1 MAQVERSGP
10 ATIIGFV
17 YRRDDHAARP
27 IVELIIDGLPIALGR
42 ANIYRAEL
50 ERDGIGDG
58 RYGFSFVLAP
68 DVMAGGGAAQI
79 VLANLGR
86 PLGPPISLGL
96 WALAEGPPAGEA
108 GAAVWTGGLRLS
120 GWLAPSR
127 DPVRLRARAWIDGTL
142 IAEARPDRWRQRSH
156 GGETPAP
163 AFSLHLPE
171 RFATGLTQQVTVTDG
186 IGTPLRGSP
195 LTLVAFSDPLET
207 LAAGAFGPDA
217 GVTARRARLF
227 DTLLPRTHPL
237 DDLRGWTQA
246 YPAPGAPARRL
257 TVVIVGD
264 APVDTAATR
273 DSLRGQLDPSCAVVV
288 LPSGDRI
295 GFAPDDLLAVIGG
308 AAANCDSLL
317 LIPAGTRLEPGAAGR
332 LAAVLASDRHARLV
346 YGDLAAGPPDRP
358 SLLAFP
364 SFDYERWLEQ
374 GYGALLFALP
384 LAVAADATRA
394 GADSLYRLANA
405 QCDDLARAREAI
417 VHLPGLA
424 GTLPDLDLAAATR
437 WLERA
442 STLHLQARGMPAEVR
457 PGRGAILPAVRVTRL
472 QQPDATVSVI
482 IPTRDHPESLR
493 RCIASIRPAL
503 DRARADLVI
512 VDNGSSQTETPALL
526 AAIRAAGDRL
536 LTEPGPFN
544 HARLIN
550 RAVAAA
556 WGEFV
561 CLLHDDV
568 EAQDDTWL
576 AELLGRLRE
585 PTTAAAG
592 AVLLGPS
599 GVVAH
604 GGTVLGPRA
613 ETGPALT
620 DWLGDEAGYA
630 DLLRVAS
637 EPSALSTACLLVRRS
652 AYDAVGGLDERY
664 FPNDLGAVD
673 LCLKLAARGDRVVLT
688 PHANLLHRSA
698 RDAEQTSRNGDAGR
712 RAREAAALRARWSAV
727 LSADPAYNPLL
738 ALSDPTY
745 AALACPPRGSEPRR
759 RTIDPPAAMPL
770 GL

>member
-10 ATIIGFV
+10 ATITGFA

-27 IVELIIDGLPIALGR
+27 IVELTIDGLPIALAR

-68 DVMAGGGAAQI
+68 DVMAGGGTAQV
-79 VLANLGR
+79 VLANLGH
-86 PLGPPISLGL
+86 PLGPPISLDL

-108 GAAVWTGGLRLS
+108 GAVVWTGGLRLS

-127 DPVRLRARAWIDGTL
+127 DPARLRARAWIDGAL
-142 IAEARPDRWRQRSH
+142 IAEVRTERWRQRSH

-171 RFATGLTQQVTVTDG
+171 RFATGLTQNVTVTDG
-186 IGTPLRGSP
+186 IGVPLRGSP

-207 LAAGAFGPDA
+207 LAAAAFGPDA
-217 GVTARRARLF
+217 GVTAARARLF
-227 DTLLPRTHPL
+227 DTLLPHTHPL
-237 DDLRGWTQA
+237 DDLRGWMQA
-246 YPAPGAPARRL
+246 YPVPGAAARRL

-264 APVDTAATR
+264 APVDIAATR
-273 DSLRGQLDPSCAVVV
+273 DSLRDQLDPSCAVVV
-288 LPSGDRI
+288 LPSTDRI
-295 GFAPDDLLAVIGG
+295 GFAPGDLLAVLDG
-308 AAANCDSLL
+308 AAAGCDSLL

-332 LAAVLASDRHARLV
+332 LAAVLAQDRDARLV

-384 LAVAADATRA
+384 RAVAADAARA
-394 GADSLYRLANA
+394 GAESLYRLANA
-405 QCDDLARAREAI
+405 QCDDLARARAAI

-442 STLHLQARGMPAEVR
+442 TARHLQAQAMPAEVW
-457 PGRGAILPAVRVTRL
+457 PGRGAILPAVRVIRP
-472 QQPDATVSVI
+472 QPDATVSVI
-482 IPTRDHPESLR
+482 IPTRDRPDSLR
-493 RCIASIRPAL
+493 GCIASIRPAL
-503 DRARADLVI
+503 ERARADLIV
-512 VDNGSSQTETPALL
+512 VDNGSSETEAL
-526 AAIRAAGDRL
+526 RAAVCAAGGRL

-556 WGEFV
+556 RGEFV
-561 CLLHDDV
+561 CLLLDEV
-568 EAQDDTWL
+568 EARDDAWL

-604 GGTVLGPRA
+604 GGIVLGPRA
-613 ETGPALT
+613 ETGPSLT
-620 DWLGDEAGYA
+620 DWSGEEAGYA

-637 EPSALSTACLLVRRS
+637 EPSALSAACLLVRRS

-664 FPNDLGAVD
+664 FPNDCGGVD
-673 LCLKLAARGDRVVLT
+673 LCLRLSARGDRVVLT
-688 PHANLLHRSA
+688 PHATLLHRSA
-698 RDAEQTSRNGDAGR
+698 RDAQRTSRNGAAGR
-712 RAREAAALRARWSAV
+712 RARETAALRARWGAV

-738 ALSDPTY
+738 ALSEPLY
-745 AALACPPRGSEPRR
+745 AALACPPRGSQPRR
-759 RTIDPPAAMPL
+759 RAIDPPAAMPL